1 MIYYISMTLCLFE
14 ILEYQNVLVLT
25 PWFAADWQKNME
37 TTVSEK
43 VMVGNAMGL
52 HARPAAQIV
61 HIAGKFKSSVF
72 IRKAGCSS
80 NADCRSVLAL
90 LMLAA
95 SRGTELEITATGCDA
110 AEAIAALSA
119 YFQNKFGEN

>member
-1 MIYYISMTLCLFE
+1 MKIEDGHFNAVICGRLAE
-14 ILEYQNVLVLT
+14 K
-25 PWFAADWQKNME
+25 DME
-37 TTVSEK
+37 TTISEK

-61 HIAGKFKSSVF
+61 HIAGKFKSSIF
-72 IRKAGCSS
+72 IRKADSSS

-95 SRGTELEITATGCDA
+95 SRGTELEITASGEDA
-110 AEAIAALSA
+110 ADAIAALTA